1 MIGYVISTFNLHGQG
16 AGIMTISMRK
26 MQDNQKG
33 KIIRVNCAGE
43 LRQRINDMGL
53 TPGAEFRIIGRAP
66 LKDPVALKIRGF
78 TVTLRNNEADHIEV
92 EVID

>member
-1 MIGYVISTFNLHGQG
+1 MI
-16 AGIMTISMRK
+16 ISMRE
-26 MQDNQKG
+26 MRDNQKG
-33 KIIRVNCAGE
+33 TIIRVNCVGE

-53 TPGAEFRIIGRAP
+53 TPGAEFKIIGRAP